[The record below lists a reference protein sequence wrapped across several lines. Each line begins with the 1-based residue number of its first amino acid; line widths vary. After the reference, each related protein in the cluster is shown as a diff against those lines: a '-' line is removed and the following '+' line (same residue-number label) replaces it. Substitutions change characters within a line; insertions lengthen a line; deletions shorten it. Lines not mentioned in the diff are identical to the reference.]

1 MKSRLAAIPTF
12 ILLIAFVLV
21 QAPTLP
27 AQAAP
32 FNVPPEVNSEPG
44 GDIDLAP
51 ADGVF
56 ENTLGTFLWNGS
68 KWFTDSTAVH
78 TYFTDPV
85 THQRLKNYTLLAT
98 LDGSGAAGV
107 VFNQWGYT
115 VTQSTYSYTTS
126 RADHHG
132 FYQYQAVQF
141 SIATS
146 LPREKY
152 ILRSRG
158 TGSGSAQG
166 YLDIYIQEDTH
177 YTVAF
182 RGDPFMYSYDN
193 ASAEQAVEI
202 ANDTQGL
209 SASLPTYT
217 PAARAQYWL
226 DINGGSDL
234 GGASFFF
241 KTSQIT
247 PVLTRNLGSSFPT
260 EFRVKFM
267 DGNSQLEEFIILPR
281 IVSETLLPNVNL
293 YLPLIRR

>member
-1 MKSRLAAIPTF
+1 MKTRLTAIPTF
-12 ILLIAFVLV
+12 ILLAAFVLV
-21 QAPTLP
+21 QAP
-27 AQAAP
+27 ARAAP
-32 FNVPPEVNSEPG
+32 LNVTVEVNSEPG

-56 ENTLGTFLWNGS
+56 ENSNGAFFWNGS
-68 KWFTDSTAVH
+68 QWKTDSTAVH
-78 TYFTDPV
+78 TYYTDPV

-107 VFNQWGYT
+107 VFDQWGYT
-115 VTQSTYSYTTS
+115 VTQSTYSYFIS

-132 FYQYQAVQF
+132 FYHYQAVQY
-141 SIATS
+141 SIATI

-158 TGSGSAQG
+158 TGNGTALG
-166 YLDIYIQEDTH
+166 YLDVYIQEDSH

-182 RGDPFMYSYDN
+182 RGDPFMFSYDN
-193 ASAEQAVEI
+193 ATAEQAVDI
-202 ANDTQGL
+202 ASDSQEL

-217 PAARAQYWL
+217 PATRAQYWL

-247 PVLTRNLGSSFPT
+247 PVLSGNLGSSFPS

-267 DGNSQLEEFIILPR
+267 DSNSQLEEFIILPR
-281 IVSETLLPNVNL
+281 IISETLIPPINL
-293 YLPLIRR
+293 YLPIIRR